1 MRCLSRLA
9 RLFAIPVVT
18 LFLFACGGGGSG
30 SGGGV
35 TTVSPAGTGTVT
47 LLITDGPSDDFDA
60 INLSVVKAELFSD
73 SGKVTLFSGEKTFDL
88 LQLKNVTE
96 IFSVT
101 HIPNGTYNKIRL
113 TLTSIELVKKD
124 GTKAYPKLPGNGKL
138 DLNPR
143 GSFVVSAGS
152 TVLIQ
157 LDMDAEKSVKI
168 TGTGS
173 GDAYQFR
180 PVVFVKIVTG
190 QFDTRL
196 VRLRGTVNSLDTLEG
211 TFDLCRIEVQGL
223 LLDDDEEDGEPYCV
237 TVDTTPVPSSFF
249 DINGD
254 PTDINSF
261 ENGEIVT
268 AVGRFAFDGATIAS
282 SKTIRASAHGNQD
295 DNNSDDRSRDDDSSD
310 DDFNRYNMV
319 LIAEV
324 VWQGDFVEVRGI
336 ARSEVATDADN
347 CTFFELEV
355 LPGQGYLLDE
365 PIATIL
371 QEGTRLYNRKG
382 LPIDK
387 SSIEDG
393 IRAKVDG
400 VFQAEP
406 KELKA
411 ALAIFDTELTQAQLI
426 GTIGSVADDFSSM
439 NLLTNSGD
447 RCVLIDSRSSG
458 TQIFE
463 TSLADDDTIQ
473 FDQKAAS
480 DLRIGNT
487 ANVFGDFDVTGC
499 LQAETIIYEVDGASI
514 PVQPLP

>member
-1 MRCLSRLA
+1 MRYLFRVF
-9 RLFAIPVVT
+9 RFFAIPVVT

-30 SGGGV
+30 SGGGG

-47 LLITDGPSDDFDA
+47 LLVTDGPSDDFDA
-60 INLSVVKAELFSD
+60 INLSVVRAELFSD

-101 HIPNGTYNKIRL
+101 NVPNGTYNRIRL

-124 GTKAYPKLPGNGKL
+124 GTRAYPKLPGNGKL

-143 GSFVVSAGS
+143 GSFVVRAGS

-157 LDMDAEKSVKI
+157 LDMDAEKSVKVA
-168 TGTGS
+168 GS
-173 GDAYQFR
+173 GNGQNYQFR
-180 PVVFVKIVTG
+180 PVVFVKIVAN
-190 QFDTRL
+190 QFDTKL

-223 LLDDDEEDGEPYCV
+223 LLDDNEEDGEQYCV
-237 TVDTTPVPSSFF
+237 MVDTVLASASFF

-254 PTDINSF
+254 PTDIHTF
-261 ENGEIVT
+261 ENGDIVT

-282 SKTIRASAHGNQD
+282 SKTIKTSAHNQD
-295 DNNSDDRSRDDDSSD
+295 DNSRDHRSDDDDSAD
-310 DDFNRYNMV
+310 DDYDPNKMV

-336 ARSEVATDADN
+336 ARSGVTTDAHN
-347 CTFFELEV
+347 CTVFDLEV
-355 LPGQGYLLDE
+355 LPGQGYVFDA
-365 PIATIL
+365 PIVTVL
-371 QEGTRLYNRKG
+371 QRGTRLYNRKG
-382 LPIDK
+382 LPIDQ
-387 SSIEDG
+387 SAIQDG
-393 IRAKVDG
+393 VRARVDG

-406 KELKA
+406 EELKA
-411 ALAIFDTELTQAQLI
+411 ALAIFDTEVTQAQLI

-439 NLLTNSGD
+439 NLLTDSGD

-463 TSLADDDTIQ
+463 TSLGDDDTIQ

-480 DLRIGNT
+480 DLRSGNT
-487 ANVFGDFDVTGC
+487 ANVFGDFDVTSC

-514 PVQPLP
+514 PVLPLP